1 MYMENEIGKLRAGFK
16 ADLIVVDGNPLK
28 DISCLENDGAKIPL
42 VMRDGII
49 FKDANRITS
58 TINNARRGEAKT

>member
-1 MYMENEIGKLRAGFK
+1 MENEIGKLHAGFK

-42 VMRDGII
+42 VMRDGVI
-49 FKDANRITS
+49 FKDRNGIA
-58 TINNARRGEAKT
+58 